1 MTLIVSFV
9 KLVKVCPS
17 CKKFEY
23 SGWGIVWNAKA
34 EVRSET
40 LAFVSGLPAWRKA
53 LSLGPRQVTLLTWS
67 STDERPVRLREES
80 RDFRPHAR
88 IV

>member
-1 MTLIVSFV
+1 
-9 KLVKVCPS
+9 
-17 CKKFEY
+17 
-23 SGWGIVWNAKA
+23 
-34 EVRSET
+34 

-53 LSLGPRQVTLLTWS
+53 LSLGPRQVTLLMWS

-88 IV
+88 IVRVQMSGSVRKLLNR